1 MDCSSRSQRQTQV
14 DASPTSSTTMTSS
27 TNPTA
32 SSPLSTQA
40 PPWGAL
46 WVMALGLAM
55 IVLDSSIVNVSIP
68 TIIADIGINLTD
80 AQWVTSLYNIVLAAL
95 LLPFG
100 KLGDARGRKL
110 VFQAGTVIFV
120 ASSTLAAASQGA
132 GMLLAARVLQGIGG
146 AMIMPNTLSTVSA
159 LFRGKYR
166 AAAFGVWGA
175 VMSSAA
181 ALGPLLGG
189 VFTETLGWRWIFLVN
204 LPLGIAVF
212 VSAIFLVPKTGGNAS
227 VAGAADAAQDARSRR
242 VGVDIP
248 GVVLSALTSALLV
261 FGLIEGETYGW
272 WKQTSTQLKLGGLS
286 WNRDWLSPVPICLI
300 AGALLMAVFIVF
312 ESARG
317 KAGWPVMLDM
327 TLFRIK
333 TFSWGNLAAAAIA
346 AGEFALVFMLPLY
359 LINARGLNTLQ
370 AGAMLAVMGLG
381 SIVAGAQAHVMAAR
395 LTPAGVIQLGLVI
408 EIIAVALVAVLMPV
422 GFSVWWQLVPMAA
435 YGLGLGFASAQ
446 LTSVVLSE
454 VPVMQSGEGSATQ
467 STVRQLGTA
476 VGSAISGA
484 SLAMAVNGT
493 LPARLESLGLPAKVG
508 DGLAQAV
515 SGSAGGV
522 IGVFR
527 SGDGPAARFGDEA
540 PKIADAMTSGFVE
553 GGQWTLLVAGIML
566 FIGLLASVA
575 VRRAA
580 SSHNV
585 R

>member
-1 MDCSSRSQRQTQV
+1 MDHASRSQHQTQA
-14 DASPTSSTTMTSS
+14 DASSISS

-32 SSPLSTQA
+32 SSPLPTQA

-68 TIIADIGINLTD
+68 TIIDDIGINLTD

-110 VFQAGTVIFV
+110 VFQVGTVIFV

-159 LFRGKYR
+159 LFRGRYR

-212 VSAIFLVPKTGGNAS
+212 VSAIFLVPQTGGNAS
-227 VAGAADAAQDARSRR
+227 VAGAADAARDARSHR

-286 WNRDWLSPVPICLI
+286 WNRDWLSPV
-300 AGALLMAVFIVF
+300 
-312 ESARG
+312 
-317 KAGWPVMLDM
+317 
-327 TLFRIK
+327 
-333 TFSWGNLAAAAIA
+333 
-346 AGEFALVFMLPLY
+346 
-359 LINARGLNTLQ
+359 
-370 AGAMLAVMGLG
+370 
-381 SIVAGAQAHVMAAR
+381 
-395 LTPAGVIQLGLVI
+395 
-408 EIIAVALVAVLMPV
+408 
-422 GFSVWWQLVPMAA
+422 
-435 YGLGLGFASAQ
+435 
-446 LTSVVLSE
+446 
-454 VPVMQSGEGSATQ
+454 
-467 STVRQLGTA
+467 
-476 VGSAISGA
+476 
-484 SLAMAVNGT
+484 
-493 LPARLESLGLPAKVG
+493 
-508 DGLAQAV
+508 
-515 SGSAGGV
+515 
-522 IGVFR
+522 
-527 SGDGPAARFGDEA
+527 RF
-540 PKIADAMTSGFVE
+540 
-553 GGQWTLLVAGIML
+553 
-566 FIGLLASVA
+566 
-575 VRRAA
+575 
-580 SSHNV
+580 
-585 R
+585 